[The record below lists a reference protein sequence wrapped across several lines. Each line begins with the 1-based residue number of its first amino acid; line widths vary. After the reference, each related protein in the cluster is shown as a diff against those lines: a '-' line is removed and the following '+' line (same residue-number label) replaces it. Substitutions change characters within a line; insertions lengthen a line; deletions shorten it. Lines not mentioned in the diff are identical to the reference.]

1 MLAKSILDTD
11 ILSED
16 LKGYDTVVVA
26 NAARYAK
33 EHRIF
38 TFTSVTVHEIV
49 YGLELKNA
57 QAPSS
62 RSRVFWNGPRHTK
75 SLVHQSGPAH

>member
-11 ILSED
+11 ILSEY

-26 NAARYAK
+26 SAARYAT
-33 EHRIF
+33 EHGFF

-49 YGLELKNA
+49 YGLELKQCWA
-57 QAPSS
+57 GWLLFCA
-62 RSRVFWNGPRHTK
+62 
-75 SLVHQSGPAH
+75 AE